1 MALLSLAGVRE
12 GCYGTPLVTDLVA
25 TLQYNMGTPMKSE
38 QRRRILILLLL
49 TGGGGL
55 LLVAVAIGLA
65 ARGPARSADTPGPGP
80 YRGSEPPAKFELPPF
95 ELTSYR
101 GTPVASASL
110 EGKVVLLTILDAQ
123 CTDVCPIL
131 AAVVAGTIDR
141 LTAIERRQVGAIG
154 ISGDPAEDTPAAV
167 RRFLTKR
174 QAVGR
179 LDYLL
184 GGEQQLRPLWTA
196 LQILPSLDS
205 GQDSV
210 HSAPLRIYDRNGVWV
225 ATQHAGVDLTE
236 QNLLHDIRTAL
247 AAGDE
252 TVG

>member
-1 MALLSLAGVRE
+1 MSPPS
-12 GCYGTPLVTDLVA
+12 T
-25 TLQYNMGTPMKSE
+25 KSE
-38 QRRRILILLLL
+38 PKRLTLVLLLL
-49 TGGGGL
+49 AGLGGL
-55 LLVAVAIGLA
+55 LVVAAAIGVA
-65 ARGPARSADTPGPGP
+65 ARGTEPSADSP
-80 YRGSEPPAKFELPPF
+80 YRGSEPPATFELPRF

-101 GTPVASASL
+101 GTPVASSSL

-131 AAVVAGTIDR
+131 ASVVAGTVDR
-141 LTAIERRQVGAIG
+141 LTKTERRQVGAIG
-154 ISGDPAEDTPAAV
+154 ISGDPTEDTSSAV
-167 RRFLTKR
+167 RRFLTKQ
-174 QAVGR
+174 QADGR

-184 GGEQQLRPLWTA
+184 GSEQELRPVWDA

-205 GQDSV
+205 GQDNV

-247 AAGDE
+247 AAGDQ
-252 TVG
+252 TAG

>member
-1 MALLSLAGVRE
+1 M
-12 GCYGTPLVTDLVA
+12 
-25 TLQYNMGTPMKSE
+25 
-38 QRRRILILLLL
+38 ILLLL
-49 TGGGGL
+49 AGGGGL
-55 LLVAVAIGLA
+55 LVVAVAIGLA
-65 ARGPARSADTPGPGP
+65 VRGTEPPAGSP
-80 YRGSEPPAKFELPPF
+80 YRGSEPPARFELPLF
-95 ELTSYR
+95 ALTSYR
-101 GTPVASASL
+101 GTRVASSSL
-110 EGKVVLLTILDAQ
+110 EGKVVLLTILDSQ

-131 AAVVAGTIDR
+131 ASVVAGTIER
-141 LTAIERRQVGAIG
+141 LTTTERRQVGAIG
-154 ISGDPAEDTPAAV
+154 ISGDPAEDTPTAV
-167 RRFLTKR
+167 RQFLSKR

-184 GGEQQLRPLWTA
+184 GSEQQLRPLWTA

-247 AAGDE
+247 AAGDK
-252 TVG
+252 TAG